1 MFMKEGSMSNNEDK
15 ELNHLPPEEEEFV
28 PVFQSATDQNASSE
42 KEKIQKEQTS
52 LSSAEEMAFRR
63 REAILNEALESL
75 EKALEML
82 RLKEKA
88 LDKREKIL
96 KEEYEKLMEIE
107 AIYKKTESITAAFRK
122 VLPENNE
129 ESQSERNGQK

>member
-1 MFMKEGSMSNNEDK
+1 
-15 ELNHLPPEEEEFV
+15 
-28 PVFQSATDQNASSE
+28 
-42 KEKIQKEQTS
+42 
-52 LSSAEEMAFRR
+52 MAFRR

-122 VLPENNE
+122 VLPEKNE
-129 ESQSERNGQK
+129 ASQSERNDQNE